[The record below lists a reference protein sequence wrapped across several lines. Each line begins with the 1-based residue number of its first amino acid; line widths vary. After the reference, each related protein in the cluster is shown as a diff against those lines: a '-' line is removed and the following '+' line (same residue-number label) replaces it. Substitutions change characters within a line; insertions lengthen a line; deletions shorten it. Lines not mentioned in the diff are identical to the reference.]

1 MEIIQTD
8 QFYEILLEIVHSF
21 FSISFKKKKKKN
33 DLNVEPAASI
43 YLKGTYSR
51 I

>member
-21 FSISFKKKKKKN
+21 FSISFKKKKN

-43 YLKGTYSR
+43 CLKGTYSR

>member
-21 FSISFKKKKKKN
+21 FSISFKKKKKKRT
-33 DLNVEPAASI
+33 I
-43 YLKGTYSR
+43 
-51 I
+51 